1 MKLHR
6 HSLLSRSLTIA
17 VVTLAAALFALSL
30 LPLLTSC
37 ASTPAQLERWDNTY
51 HTATNTIARVEPVI
65 TRLAPPPWSA
75 LAEAALGL
83 ISAGLATWNVQQ
95 HKRLAALEAQTDTTP
110 GAP

>member
-6 HSLLSRSLTIA
+6 QPLFPRALVIA
-17 VVTLAAALFALSL
+17 AAALAAALFALSL
-30 LPLLTSC
+30 VPLLTSC
-37 ASTPAQLERWDNTY
+37 ASTPAQLERWDKTY
-51 HTATNTIARVEPVI
+51 HTATNSIARIEPII
-65 TRLAPPPWSA
+65 TTVAPPPWNA

-95 HKRLAALEAQTDTTP
+95 HKRLAALEGQADAAP